1 MNVKGDGG
9 KLQDMLALFLL
20 FFMCLLFSCFSSA
33 RERSRPRP
41 PRGLKPAACS
51 APLKHKRD
59 LITDHFPFPCYDKDR
74 FRKYYFKEETA

>member
-51 APLKHKRD
+51 AP
-59 LITDHFPFPCYDKDR
+59 
-74 FRKYYFKEETA
+74 